1 MNTTFEKSFVY
12 LSQILGLK
20 VIDYATGKTIGK
32 SSDVAAVLKD
42 MYPRVTGLVVRRRF
56 SLQKD
61 YIPWKDVKRIID
73 EKAIY
78 VETTGR
84 APFTGM
90 KFPENEIML
99 KDIFLDQQVVDVS
112 GSKVVRVNDLHM
124 LREKESMWLV
134 HMDVGY
140 KGLVRRLGIGR
151 LVEKFMRWL
160 FSYEMKD
167 RLISWKFVQP
177 IISETGGSAYFS
189 VKTQNMNLSD
199 LHPADIADILEGLGI
214 NERIAVLKSLDTE
227 SAARTFQ
234 ELPMKIRVQIAGLIA
249 QDQMVNLINAM
260 AMDEVVDLLS
270 ELPKKKIHAI
280 LARLPLD
287 KSSNINDLLKH
298 SENIA
303 GGIMNTE
310 FISAKQAETV
320 AAVLDRIRMESK
332 KKESIYY
339 VYVLDDSLGLIGVVT
354 LRQLLVNPSEK
365 TIAEIMRKR
374 VAKVRIETNIKD
386 VAEVFQK
393 YDFSIVP
400 VVDKQNKIQG
410 TITIKDAFEAA
421 FRKEIKETEEK
432 TEFPA

>member
-1 MNTTFEKSFVY
+1 
-12 LSQILGLK
+12 
-20 VIDYATGKTIGK
+20 
-32 SSDVAAVLKD
+32 
-42 MYPRVTGLVVRRRF
+42 
-56 SLQKD
+56 
-61 YIPWKDVKRIID
+61 
-73 EKAIY
+73 
-78 VETTGR
+78 
-84 APFTGM
+84 
-90 KFPENEIML
+90 
-99 KDIFLDQQVVDVS
+99 
-112 GSKVVRVNDLHM
+112 
-124 LREKESMWLV
+124 
-134 HMDVGY
+134 VGY
-140 KGLVRRLGIGR
+140 KGLVRRLGVGR
-151 LVEKFMRWL
+151 LVETVMRWL

-214 NERIAVLKSLDTE
+214 NERIAVLKSLDTA

-234 ELPMKIRVQIAGLIA
+234 ELPMKIRVQVAGLIA
-249 QDQMVNLINAM
+249 QDQMVNLINEM

-287 KSSNINDLLKH
+287 KASNINDLLKH

-310 FISAKQAETV
+310 FISAKQLETV
-320 AAVLDRIRMESK
+320 AVVLERVKIESR

-339 VYVLDDSLGLIGVVT
+339 VYVLDDNMGLIGVVT
-354 LRQLLVNPSEK
+354 LRQLLTNPPDK
-365 TIAEIMRKR
+365 MMGMIMRKR
-374 VAKVRIETNIKD
+374 VTKARIETNIKD
-386 VAEVFQK
+386 IAEIFEK
-393 YDFSIVP
+393 YDFSIIP

-432 TEFPA
+432 QEFPA

>member
-1 MNTTFEKSFVY
+1 MDTAFQKNFVY
-12 LSQILGLK
+12 LSQMLGVK
-20 VIDYATGKTIGK
+20 VIDYATGRTIGK

-42 MYPRVTGLVVRRRF
+42 MYPRVTGLVMRRPF
-56 SLQKD
+56 SLKKD
-61 YIPWKDVKRIID
+61 FILWKDVKRIID

-78 VETTGR
+78 VETSGR
-84 APFTGM
+84 VPFTDM
-90 KFPENEIML
+90 KFPENEILL

-124 LREKESMWLV
+124 LREKENMWLV

-140 KGLVRRLGIGR
+140 KGLVRRLGIDR
-151 LVEKFMRWL
+151 PVETFMRWL

-177 IISETGGSAYFS
+177 IISAPGGSAYFS

-199 LHPADIADILEGLGI
+199 LHPADIADILEGLGT
-214 NERIAVLKSLDTE
+214 NERIAVLKSLDTA

-234 ELPMKIRVQIAGLIA
+234 ELPMKIRVQVAGLIA

-287 KSSNINDLLKH
+287 KASNVNDLLKH

-310 FISAKQAETV
+310 FISARQLETV
-320 AAVLDRIRMESK
+320 AAVLERVKIESK

-339 VYVLDDSLGLIGVVT
+339 VYVLDENAGLMGVVT
-354 LRQLLVNPSEK
+354 LRQLLTNPPDK
-365 TIAEIMRKR
+365 MIGMIMRKR
-374 VAKVRIETNIKD
+374 VTKVRIETHIKD
-386 VAEVFQK
+386 VAEIFQK